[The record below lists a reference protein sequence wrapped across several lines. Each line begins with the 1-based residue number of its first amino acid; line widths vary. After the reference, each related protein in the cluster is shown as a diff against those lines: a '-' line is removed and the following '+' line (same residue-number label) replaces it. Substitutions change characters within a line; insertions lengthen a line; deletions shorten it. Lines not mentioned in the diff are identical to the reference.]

1 MQNDLRDNPHLV
13 YKNDSEKPL
22 ISKVKIKTIV
32 KLWPWE
38 TKKMAFL
45 KAMADIYETGDW
57 LGKVNVGK
65 LGKYGPV

>member
-1 MQNDLRDNPHLV
+1 M
-13 YKNDSEKPL
+13 YKNDSEKTL

-57 LGKVNVGK
+57 LGKVNVEK
-65 LGKYGPV
+65 WGKYGPV